1 MHKIRSEEVMVRFGK
16 NVRRLRLEREMTQEE
31 LAEGA
36 GISQVQI
43 TRIESGKIN
52 TSISTVV
59 AIASALGVN
68 EGELFWVEFV
78 VALK

>member
-1 MHKIRSEEVMVRFGK
+1 MHKIRSEEVMARFGK
-16 NVRRLRLEREMTQEE
+16 NVRRLRLERDLTQEE

-59 AIASALGVN
+59 AIAGALGVG
-68 EGELFWVEFV
+68 EGELF
-78 VALK
+78 

>member
-68 EGELFWVEFV
+68 EGELF
-78 VALK
+78 

>member
-1 MHKIRSEEVMVRFGK
+1 MHKIRSEKVMARFGK
-16 NVRRLRLEREMTQEE
+16 NVRRLRLERDLTQEE

-59 AIASALGVN
+59 AIAGALGVG
-68 EGELFWVEFV
+68 EGELFKRAV
-78 VALK
+78 VR